1 MFFLYV
7 TLLISVG
14 LIGYWYFFDRSPIEQ
29 PSPQYIKPA
38 LNFQSIDW
46 VAFNNNLMKVGY
58 VDFFELY
65 PLEMY
70 ADIFGIDIL
79 GLKEIYNN
87 EERFKD
93 LAHDMMLKFEEDK
106 VIFHNFFDQMQQCE
120 LKLNVMPIEFNFD
133 HSGVDHHYDSVFDH
147 NNFNNPF

>member
-1 MFFLYV
+1 MIIFLV
-7 TLLISVG
+7 ILFISVG
-14 LIGYWYFFDRSPIEQ
+14 LLGYWYFFDQSPIEQ
-29 PSPQYIKPA
+29 PQRQYTKPVIYFEA
-38 LNFQSIDW
+38 VNWNEFH
-46 VAFNNNLMKVGY
+46 NNLMAIGY
-58 VDFFELY
+58 IDFFQLY